1 MRMLVA
7 TDLSEDG
14 DAAIE
19 AARYLR
25 ARHGGSLVIAHVM
38 PSSSRSEMLMT
49 DVQESSAVAG
59 VAMHARIDEALLAR
73 LPEDVAESERRI
85 VEGSPGE
92 QLIALAEET
101 DCDVMV
107 LGGRTPS
114 EKRVFGS
121 VAENIL
127 AHSPIPVW
135 IARPHKKTQRIVVAT
150 DLTEPGFPSV
160 RRGVDIAAL
169 LDARITL
176 VHVLPEGVAQIDPDA
191 ARTLRQIRRDLPPTA
206 ECVVE
211 HGEPS
216 SVVVS
221 VAERSNADLIVVAS
235 RGRTGLARF
244 VIGSVA
250 SAIVRK
256 ASCSVLVVPLPK

>member
-19 AARYLR
+19 TARYLR

-38 PSSSRSEMLMT
+38 PTSSRSEMLMT
-49 DVQESSAVAG
+49 DEQEASGVAG
-59 VAMHARIDEALLAR
+59 VALQARIEDAIVAR
-73 LPEDVAESERRI
+73 LPEDVLESERRI
-85 VEGSPGE
+85 VEGSPG
-92 QLIALAEET
+92 QALIELAEEE
-101 DCDVMV
+101 DCDMIV
-107 LGGRTPS
+107 LGGRAPS
-114 EKRVFGS
+114 GKRVFGS

-127 AHSPIPVW
+127 ANSTLPVW
-135 IARPHKKTQRIVVAT
+135 IARAHKKTQRIVAAT

-160 RRGVDIAAL
+160 RRAIGIAAL

-176 VHVLPEGVAQIDPDA
+176 VHCLPSGVEKIDPDA
-191 ARTLRQIRRDLPPTA
+191 ARILRKLRRDLPPTA
-206 ECVVE
+206 ETVVE
-211 HGEPS
+211 QGEPAA
-216 SVVVS
+216 SVVA
-221 VAERSNADLIVVAS
+221 VAERLNADLIVVAS